1 MNFDELKLNVEL
13 SKAIKELDYKIL
25 TQIQIDSIPH
35 ILKGND
41 LLGIAKT
48 GTGKTACFCLP
59 ILNKLLL
66 TPKKVEIG
74 QPRAIILAP
83 TRELCAQIGE
93 NLDLYSK
100 YTKIKSIVLYGGV
113 STEDQIENLKKP
125 YDIIVATPIR
135 LYDLMEENI
144 IKIENTEFFVL
155 DEADKII
162 ELDLR
167 IALKKIIKSLPRKK
181 QSLFFSATMNEKIE
195 ELANEILVNPI
206 KIKSEEKI
214 NLDLI
219 EQNVMFVKKE
229 NKNKLLLELLSK
241 KEAKSAI
248 IFTNSKASAD
258 NIVRFLTEYKIRSE
272 ALHSGKSNV
281 HREKVVEHLKTR
293 YIKYLVSTD
302 LGSRGLDFENISHV
316 INYEIPTNAE
326 DYIHRIGRTARY
338 QSKGVSLSFCASD
351 EKSALDRIEAL
362 TKIKMKVLH
371 NPYHNESAKTAKG
384 SDAKPKTKLTK
395 SEKIKSNTAWLAS
408 KKPKKIQ
415 KKGS

>member
-13 SKAIKELDYKIL
+13 NKAISDLDYKVL
-25 TQIQIDSIPH
+25 TQIQIDSIPK
-35 ILKGND
+35 ILEGND

-59 ILNKLLL
+59 ILDKIISS
-66 TPKKVEIG
+66 PKKVEIG
-74 QPRAIILAP
+74 CPRGLILAP

-93 NLDLYSK
+93 NLNSYSK
-100 YTKIKSIVLYGGV
+100 YTKIQSIVLYGGV
-113 STEDQIENLKKP
+113 STEEQIEQLKKP

-144 IKIENTEFFVL
+144 IKLDTTEFFVL

-162 ELDLR
+162 ELDSR
-167 IALKKIIKSLPRKK
+167 IALKTIIKKLPREK

-195 ELANEILVNPI
+195 ELANEILKNPI
-206 KIKSEEKI
+206 KIRNEEKI
-214 NLDLI
+214 NFDLI
-219 EQNVMFVKKE
+219 EQSVMFVKKE

-248 IFTNSKASAD
+248 IFTNSKQSAD

-316 INYEIPTNAE
+316 INYEIPPNAE
-326 DYIHRIGRTARY
+326 DYIHRIGRTAR
-338 QSKGVSLSFCASD
+338 QLSKGVSLSLCASD
-351 EKSALDRIEAL
+351 EKSAFDRIEVL

-395 SEKIKSNTAWLAS
+395 NEKIKSNTAWLAA

-415 KKGS
+415 KKG